1 MLVYLAVF
9 LIPLLCSFL
18 RPRTGLR
25 RDVGLFAYFLLLLIF
40 TGLRDHVGADWSGY
54 LNIYDHD
61 SAATLSDIFSDR
73 EFGFG
78 LINKLSQFFG
88 AGLYGVN
95 LICASIFLSGVFLY
109 ARKTSNAWLAIA
121 AVTPFLIFIISM
133 SGIRQSAAIGIGL
146 ILFSRWERS
155 SLLYKLA
162 MIALATS
169 IHNSAIFLLVFVLIQ
184 FDRYLWLRVM
194 AATAIALLSLR
205 GVADTAAFAR
215 YSHVYVQNDLQ
226 SGGAFFHVMLSAFP
240 AMLYLLLRRRL
251 NVHGGRNQL
260 VDVGAW
266 AVLLM
271 MPLILVSST
280 GMSRLS
286 LYLSFLQMW
295 IYPALVA
302 LPGRGR
308 QPKTLLFAA
317 LFLTIF
323 LVYFLLG
330 TFVYTYLPYRSVLFD

>member
-9 LIPLLCSFL
+9 LIPVLCSFL
-18 RPRTGLR
+18 RPRPGLR
-25 RDVGLFAYFLLLLIF
+25 RDAGLFAYFLLLVVF

-54 LNIYDHD
+54 QNIYNID
-61 SAATLSDIFSDR
+61 SAASLGDVLADR

-78 LINKLSQFFG
+78 LINKLSQLFG

-95 LICASIFLSGVFLY
+95 LICAVIFLSGVFLY
-109 ARKTSNAWLAIA
+109 ARKTANAWLAIA

-133 SGIRQSAAIGIGL
+133 SGIRQSAAIGVGMIM
-146 ILFSRWERS
+146 FSRWNRS
-155 SLLYKLA
+155 SLLSKLA

-169 IHNSAIFLLVFVLIQ
+169 IHNSSIFLLVFVLIQ
-184 FDRYLWLRVM
+184 FDRYLWLRLI
-194 AATAIALLSLR
+194 AAMLIALLALR
-205 GVADTAAFAR
+205 GVMDTEAFAR
-215 YSHVYVQNDLQ
+215 YSQVYVERDLQ
-226 SGGAFFHVMLSAFP
+226 SGGAVFHVLLSAFP

-251 NVHGGRNQL
+251 SAHGGRNAL
-260 VDVGAW
+260 VNAGVWGI
-266 AVLLM
+266 LLM

-295 IYPALVA
+295 IYPAIVA
-302 LPGRGR
+302 LPGRR
-308 QPKTLLFAA
+308 RLPKTLLFAA
-317 LFLTIF
+317 LFVTIF

-330 TFVYTYLPYRSVLFD
+330 TFVYAYLPYRNVLFD